1 MTSNPTSELKSPRDA
16 ALVERFREKCKD
28 MELKGVD
35 FLNSAGRIAHDFH
48 RYTAVRCTF
57 HDGTVITLPRRLEKH
72 FDKQV
77 FKLRPA
83 RDNA

>member
-1 MTSNPTSELKSPRDA
+1 MSPADVELLK
-16 ALVERFREKCKD
+16 RFRQKCKE
-28 MELKGVD
+28 MELKAVD
-35 FLNSAGRIAHDFH
+35 FLDQQGGYASTR
-48 RYTAVRCTF
+48 RQVTAIRCTF
-57 HDGTVITLPRRLEKH
+57 IDGVKITVPRRLEKF

>member
-1 MTSNPTSELKSPRDA
+1 MTNPTAEPKSPKDL
-16 ALVERFREKCKD
+16 ALLERFREKCKD
-28 MELKGVD
+28 MELKAVD
-35 FLNSAGRIAHDFH
+35 FLNSAGRIAHDFNRH
-48 RYTAVRCTF
+48 TTVRCTF

-83 RDNA
+83 RDDA